1 MKYDATLKKLFRQPP
16 NRLLSSALGQDV
28 VVVRTLPT
36 DLITVENLHP
46 DLLFET
52 VDGTLIHAELHGYNM
67 KGFATRK
74 LAHFALLER
83 DHGRFPVQVVFW
95 IGPGNVGVTAGIHHP
110 PQLDYRYIVID
121 VREVDGEELLESE
134 CLEESIF
141 AVLCKLRDRR
151 SAVAGI
157 LRRIGELPV
166 ERQREAV
173 AELLILSGLRG
184 LRTLIGEEVK
194 KMPVSIDIHENEFLE
209 EVFQDG
215 RNDGRNE
222 GRNEGRLASAR
233 EMLLS
238 QLAEKFGA
246 VPASTQR
253 LVESSDLATLQ
264 LWSRRLVKAAT
275 IGEILG

>member
-1 MKYDATLKKLFRQPP
+1 
-16 NRLLSSALGQDV
+16 
-28 VVVRTLPT
+28 
-36 DLITVENLHP
+36 
-46 DLLFET
+46 
-52 VDGTLIHAELHGYNM
+52 
-67 KGFATRK
+67 
-74 LAHFALLER
+74 
-83 DHGRFPVQVVFW
+83 
-95 IGPGNVGVTAGIHHP
+95 
-110 PQLDYRYIVID
+110 
-121 VREVDGEELLESE
+121 
-134 CLEESIF
+134 
-141 AVLCKLRDRR
+141 
-151 SAVAGI
+151 
-157 LRRIGELPV
+157 
-166 ERQREAV
+166 
-173 AELLILSGLRG
+173 
-184 LRTLIGEEVK
+184 
-194 KMPVSIDIHENEFLE
+194 MPVSIDIHENEFLE